1 MHFFRNITAYSYKKE
16 LDFTALEPALE
27 ELAFAPCSEQSMSS
41 EGFVHVIGQ
50 GTDEAHFTHH
60 YAAGILFAVQSET
73 RIIPPRVVD
82 DRLAQLLDSIEKKEG
97 RRPGSRERKRL
108 KEEVVHDLMAK
119 SFTSKIRTRALL
131 DTERGLLL
139 VDTASRKVA
148 DGIVSHLRSAM
159 GSFPC
164 YALSTRQAPAAWMT
178 DLVRSGNLPSKL
190 ELGDACVLKGPESA
204 KVTIKNL
211 DLRGEDVQG
220 HVDSGMFITQV
231 DMVRNDEFSWVLDD
245 ALTVRKFNCLAEVDM
260 PDSGEIE
267 AEINARIFL
276 LLSHYR
282 ILLDQL
288 DEQLGI
294 NYAA

>member
-1 MHFFRNITAYSYKKE
+1 MHFFRNITAYSFKKE
-16 LDFTALEPALE
+16 IDFTALEPALE
-27 ELAFAPCSEQSMSS
+27 ELAFSPCAEQSMSS

-50 GTDEAHFTHH
+50 GTDQAHFTHH
-60 YAAGILFAVQSET
+60 YAGGILFAVQSET

-82 DRLAQLLDSIEKKEG
+82 DRLAQALERIEKNEG

-108 KEEVVHDLMAK
+108 KEEIVHDLMAK
-119 SFTSKIRTRALL
+119 SFTSKMRTRALL

-148 DGIVSHLRSAM
+148 DGIVSHLRSAI

-164 YALSTRQAPAAWMT
+164 VSLSTRLAPAVWMT
-178 DLVRSGNLPSKL
+178 DLVKSGNLPPKL

-220 HVDSGMFITQV
+220 HVASGMFITQV
-231 DMVRNDEFSWVLDD
+231 DMVRSDEFSWVLDD

-267 AEINARIFL
+267 AEINAERVRNFV
-276 LLSHYR
+276 
-282 ILLDQL
+282 
-288 DEQLGI
+288 
-294 NYAA
+294 